1 MAKKTV
7 KRKSKVIAQWY
18 IKQFYIG
25 TNDLNAFTDFAL
37 SASMDTDTRER
48 KKKMPKL
55 VNVAPKNGQISFTIP
70 LNRMWCSNVK
80 KEATWWVN
88 EVNKGTVSL
97 FYIGKKAVSKN
108 QWKLVSAEISDV
120 RLVPEKK
127 DTVFDKCKINITL
140 QEQPTTKKQNKKTVK
155 TINKKLKK
163 SNKNVSAKLG
173 KQSRTRKE
181 KVTVK

>member
-1 MAKKTV
+1 MAKETV
-7 KRKSKVIAQWY
+7 IRNSKVIAQWY
-18 IKQFYIG
+18 TKQFYIG
-25 TNDLNAFTDFAL
+25 TYDLNAFTDFAM
-37 SASMDTDTRER
+37 SASMDTDTKAR
-48 KKKMPKL
+48 KKKMPKI

-70 LNRMWCSNVK
+70 LNRAWCSNVK

-108 QWKLVSAEISDV
+108 QWKIVSADISDV
-120 RLVPEKK
+120 RLIPEKN
-127 DTVFDKCKINITL
+127 DTAFDKCKVNVTF

-155 TINKKLKK
+155 KINKKLKK

-173 KQSRTRKE
+173 RQSRTRKE
-181 KVTVK
+181 K